1 MLKQHDK
8 MQQELI
14 NIVGHELRAPSQ
26 SILGYTEPAKTDHE
40 YTDKPFI
47 DGIYRNAF
55 RIQKL
60 TKDILDV
67 TRIESYAKAK

>member
-47 DGIYRNAF
+47 DGIYRNCRRLYRHFEYLA
-55 RIQKL
+55 R
-60 TKDILDV
+60 
-67 TRIESYAKAK
+67 